1 MFDFL
6 KKERGSSAHSS
17 ERPPRHSRGW
27 IEVRT
32 YLEKT
37 PSLRVLD
44 FGTTSPANI
53 NYLTSRGHSVYM
65 ANIVQDATRPEWLK
79 PAQPLDSKDT
89 QPLDSKDTKTV
100 DSKDA
105 KLLNSK
111 GTKPSDSKDTQ
122 PEFDIDGFIA
132 ANLDFSG
139 RDFDVVLL
147 WDTANYLPPEM
158 VPPLF
163 ARLRKVLRPDGML
176 LAFFHSR
183 LEGPETIFS
192 RFQLADTDTLLAFD
206 SGTFPVRKIYQTR
219 QVEKFFEGFSSTRFF
234 LGKDNVREVI
244 AVR

>member
-32 YLEKT
+32 YLEKN

-44 FGTTSPANI
+44 FGTTSPSNI

-79 PAQPLDSKDT
+79 PAQTLDSPV
-89 QPLDSKDTKTV
+89 QPLDSKD
-100 DSKDA
+100 A
-105 KLLNSK
+105 A
-111 GTKPSDSKDTQ
+111 
-122 PEFDIDGFIA
+122 PEFDIEGFIA

-158 VPPLF
+158 VPALF

-183 LEGPETIFS
+183 LEGPETAFS

-206 SGTFPVRKIYQTR
+206 SGTFPVRKVYQTR

>member
-1 MFDFL
+1 MFQFL

-44 FGTTSPANI
+44 FGTTSPSNI

-65 ANIVQDATRPEWLK
+65 ANIVQDASRPEWFK
-79 PAQPLDSKDT
+79 PAQT
-89 QPLDSKDTKTV
+89 
-100 DSKDA
+100 
-105 KLLNSK
+105 
-111 GTKPSDSKDTQ
+111 SDSKDTE

-158 VPPLF
+158 VPALF
-163 ARLRKVLRPDGML
+163 ARLRKVLRPDGLL

-183 LEGPETIFS
+183 LEGPETTFS
-192 RFQLADTDTLLAFD
+192 RFQLADTDTLIVLD
-206 SGTFPVRKIYQTR
+206 SGTFPVRKVYQTR
-219 QVEKFFEGFSSTRFF
+219 QVEKFLEGFSSTRFF

>member
-1 MFDFL
+1 MFGIF
-6 KKERGSSAHSS
+6 KKERGSSAHTS

-32 YLEKT
+32 YLEKN

-44 FGTTSPANI
+44 FGTTSPSNI

-79 PAQPLDSKDT
+79 PVEEAEGGNAGQ
-89 QPLDSKDTKTV
+89 V
-100 DSKDA
+100 
-105 KLLNSK
+105 
-111 GTKPSDSKDTQ
+111 
-122 PEFDIDGFIA
+122 FDVEGFIS

-139 RDFDVVLL
+139 RDFDVILL

-163 ARLRKVLRPDGML
+163 ARLRQVLRPDGRV
-176 LAFFHSR
+176 LAFFHGR
-183 LEGPETIFS
+183 LEGPETAFG
-192 RFQLADTDTLLAFD
+192 RFQLGDADELVAHN
-206 SGTFPVRKIYQTR
+206 SGDFPVRKVYQTR
-219 QVEKFFEGFSSTRFF
+219 QVESFFEGYSSMRFF